1 MKTSSAKALLTMH
14 NLAMDAATLN
24 NSLVLAKVLT
34 HKTYLSTSGSGEKK
48 SYLIFTDAGSE
59 FGKNAASGFHEFK
72 TDTKFFDERFGDAYL
87 LAVDALLKQAHNI
100 FDSP

>member
-1 MKTSSAKALLTMH
+1 MKSSSAKALLTTH

-24 NSLVLAKVLT
+24 HSLVLAGVLA
-34 HKTYLSTSGSGEKK
+34 HKMYLSTSGSGEEK
-48 SYLIFTDAGSE
+48 SFLVFTDAGSE

-87 LAVDALLKQAHNI
+87 LAVDALLKQAHDL
-100 FDSP
+100 FDSQ